1 MKKIEIRNLSL
12 GYQNKKVI
20 EALNLSFEAG
30 EFCALLGPN
39 GAGKSTLL
47 KALIGF
53 LKPAA
58 GTISIAGRTLKNWQ
72 PSDLAK
78 VVSLIPQDFQLQFD
92 FTVQEIVMMGR
103 FPYLGFWQKYSEKD
117 KKIVEEILEQ
127 LDLIEMKGELYS
139 QLSGGER
146 RRVSIARAL
155 AQQTEILL
163 LDEAFA
169 NLDIN
174 HQLEIMRLLSDINR
188 EQGKLI
194 ILVSHNINLSSEYC
208 RRIIMMKKGKVVA
221 DGNPNEIITQ
231 QNLEKVYQA
240 KLEIVKNPLSGKPNL
255 IYPGKNA

>member
-1 MKKIEIRNLSL
+1 MKKIIEIENINL
-12 GYQNKKVI
+12 GYRQKPVI
-20 EALNLSFEAG
+20 EALDLSFETG

-47 KALIGF
+47 KALIGY
-53 LKPAA
+53 LKPTK
-58 GTISIAGRTLKNWQ
+58 GSIIIHGKHLRNWQ
-72 PSDLAK
+72 PNELAK

-92 FTVQEIVMMGR
+92 YTVQEIVLMGR
-103 FPYLGFWQKYSEKD
+103 FPYLGFWQKYTAED
-117 KKIVEEILEQ
+117 KNIVNRILEQ
-127 LDLIEMKGELYS
+127 LDLLEMKSELYS

-174 HQLEIMRLLSDINR
+174 HQLEIMQLLSGINR

-194 ILVSHNINLSSEYC
+194 ILVSHNINLSAEYC
-208 RRIIMMKKGKVVA
+208 RRIILMKKGKVMA
-221 DGNPNEIITQ
+221 DGDPAQIITQ
-231 QNLEKVYQA
+231 QNLQKVYQA

-255 IYPGKNA
+255 IYPGTR